1 MFERLTTKNIG
12 DRGEALAA
20 RELKKHGYRI
30 LAKNF
35 RSAHGEID
43 IIAEDRDVLVFVEVK
58 TRKD

>member
-20 RELKKHGYRI
+20 RDLKKHGYRI

-35 RSAHGEID
+35 RSAHSAHTSILSSSSCNS
-43 IIAEDRDVLVFVEVK
+43 IC
-58 TRKD
+58 